1 MKSRLTLFIAL
12 AMVCGPL
19 CGLALHD
26 WLDAQ
31 QAAQA
36 ADILALITTAFLR
49 LIKMIIAPLVFCT
62 LTAGVARMDGG
73 AAIARV
79 GARSIGWFI
88 AATLISMTIG
98 LFLVQTFKPGLG
110 MAPPTL
116 SSELPLAA
124 KLQFK
129 DMLEH
134 VIPDSIVQAMA
145 KNEILQVV
153 VFSLLFGTAVAA
165 LKPKT
170 EALIQLIEQAASA
183 VLRMT
188 SYIMALA
195 PLAVFA
201 ALAATVLTQGAGVLA
216 TFAKFIA
223 VFYLGLLI
231 LWSLLAVFLFLGI
244 GPRMFLLA
252 KAVRAPLLLAFS
264 TASSEAAY
272 PQTLKSLEDFGVSP
286 KIAAFVLPMGYSFNL
301 DGAAMY
307 CTFAMLFIAQIYRV
321 EFSIQQQLLM
331 VLVLMITSKGVAG
344 VPRVSLVIVAGS
356 LAYFGLPEQ
365 GLVFIVAVDHLLDM
379 GRTATNLIGNVVAS
393 CLVAKWEG
401 ELQENAS

>member
-1 MKSRLTLFIAL
+1 MKSRLTVYIAVAML
-12 AMVCGPL
+12 AGPL
-19 CGLALHD
+19 CGLLLHH
-26 WLDAQ
+26 WLNGQ
-31 QAAQA
+31 QISHAAN
-36 ADILALITTAFLR
+36 ILALLTTAFLR

-62 LTAGVARMDGG
+62 LTAGVARMDSG
-73 AAIARV
+73 ASIARV
-79 GARSIGWFI
+79 GARCLGWFI
-88 AATLISMTIG
+88 AATLVSMSIG
-98 LFLVQTFKPGLG
+98 LFLVQVFKPGLG
-110 MAPPTL
+110 IALPTL
-116 SSELPLAA
+116 NGELPVAA
-124 KLQFK
+124 NFEIK
-129 DMLEH
+129 DMLDH

-153 VFSLLFGTAVAA
+153 VFSLLFGTAAAA
-165 LKPKT
+165 LKPRT
-170 EALIQLIEQAASA
+170 EALIQLLEQAASV

-195 PLAVFA
+195 PIAVFA
-201 ALAATVLTQGAGVLA
+201 ALAATVLTQGAGVLS

-223 VFYLGLLI
+223 VFYLGLVI
-231 LWSLLAVFLFLGI
+231 LWLLFGLFLYLGI
-244 GPRMFLLA
+244 GRRMFALA

-272 PQTLKSLEDFGVSP
+272 PQTLKSLEDFGVSS

-321 EFSIQQQLLM
+321 DFTLQQQLLM
-331 VLVLMITSKGVAG
+331 VLILMITSKGVAG

-401 ELQENAS
+401 ELQESPS

>member
-1 MKSRLTLFIAL
+1 
-12 AMVCGPL
+12 
-19 CGLALHD
+19 
-26 WLDAQ
+26 
-31 QAAQA
+31 
-36 ADILALITTAFLR
+36 
-49 LIKMIIAPLVFCT
+49 
-62 LTAGVARMDGG
+62 
-73 AAIARV
+73 
-79 GARSIGWFI
+79 
-88 AATLISMTIG
+88 
-98 LFLVQTFKPGLG
+98 
-110 MAPPTL
+110 
-116 SSELPLAA
+116 
-124 KLQFK
+124 
-129 DMLEH
+129 
-134 VIPDSIVQAMA
+134 
-145 KNEILQVV
+145 
-153 VFSLLFGTAVAA
+153 
-165 LKPKT
+165 
-170 EALIQLIEQAASA
+170 
-183 VLRMT
+183 
-188 SYIMALA
+188 
-195 PLAVFA
+195 
-201 ALAATVLTQGAGVLA
+201 LA
-216 TFAKFIA
+216 TFARFIA

-356 LAYFGLPEQ
+356 LGYFGLPEQ

>member
-1 MKSRLTLFIAL
+1 MKSRLSLYIAL
-12 AMVCGPL
+12 AMVAGPL
-19 CGLALHD
+19 FGMLLHG

-62 LTAGVARMDGG
+62 LTAGVSRMDSG

-79 GARSIGWFI
+79 GARCIGWFI
-88 AATLISMTIG
+88 AATLVAMTLG
-98 LFLVQTFKPGLG
+98 LFLVQLFKPGLG
-110 MAPPTL
+110 MTPPTL
-116 SSELPLAA
+116 NGELPVAA
-124 KLQFK
+124 HLQFK

-134 VIPDSIVQAMA
+134 LIPDSIIQAMA

-153 VFSLLFGTAVAA
+153 VFSLLFGTAAAA
-165 LKPKT
+165 LRPKT
-170 EALIQLIEQAASA
+170 EPLIQLIEQAANV

-188 SYIMALA
+188 AYIMTVA

-223 VFYLGLLI
+223 VFYLGLFI
-231 LWSLLAVFLFLGI
+231 LWSLLILFLYLGI
-244 GPRMFLLA
+244 GRRTLSLA
-252 KAVRAPLLLAFS
+252 KAIRAPLLLAFS

-307 CTFAMLFIAQIYRV
+307 CTFAILFIAQIYRV
-321 EFSIQQQLLM
+321 DFSLHQQLLM
-331 VLVLMITSKGVAG
+331 VLILMVTSKGVAG
-344 VPRVSLVIVAGS
+344 VPRASLVIVAGS

-401 ELQENAS
+401 ELQESVS

>member
-1 MKSRLTLFIAL
+1 MKSRLTVYIAI
-12 AMVCGPL
+12 AMVAGPL
-19 CGLALHD
+19 CGLLLHR

-31 QAAQA
+31 QTARA

-62 LTAGVARMDGG
+62 LTAGVSRMDSG
-73 AAIARV
+73 ASIARV

-88 AATLISMTIG
+88 AATLVAMTVG
-98 LFLVQTFKPGLG
+98 LFLVQAFKPGLG

-116 SSELPLAA
+116 NGELPVAA
-124 KLQFK
+124 HFEFK
-129 DMLEH
+129 DMLER

-153 VFSLLFGTAVAA
+153 VFSLLFGTAAAA

-170 EALIQLIEQAASA
+170 EALIHLIEQAASV

-188 SYIMALA
+188 TYIMALA
-195 PLAVFA
+195 PVAVFA
-201 ALAATVLTQGAGVLA
+201 ALAATVLTQGVGVLS

-231 LWSLLAVFLFLGI
+231 LWSLFALFLYMGI
-244 GPRMFLLA
+244 GKRMFRLA
-252 KAVRAPLLLAFS
+252 RTVRAPLLLAFS

-272 PQTLKSLEDFGVSP
+272 PQTLKSLEEFGVSP

-307 CTFAMLFIAQIYRV
+307 CTFAILFIAQIYRV
-321 EFSIQQQLLM
+321 DFTLQQQLLM
-331 VLVLMITSKGVAG
+331 VFILMVTSKGVAG
-344 VPRVSLVIVAGS
+344 VPRISLVIVAGS

-401 ELQENAS
+401 ELQESVS